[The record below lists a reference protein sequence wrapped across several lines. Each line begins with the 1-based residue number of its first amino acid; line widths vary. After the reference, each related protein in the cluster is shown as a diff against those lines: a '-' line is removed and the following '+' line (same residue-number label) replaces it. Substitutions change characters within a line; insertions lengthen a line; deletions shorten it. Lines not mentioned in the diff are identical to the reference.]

1 LRQIVGI
8 AQFMLEKPAPFLH
21 PHSENIAAVA
31 RLVSFCARRKWITL
45 LLALALTLTASWYAA
60 GHFAMST
67 DLNTL
72 ISPDLPWRQREIAL
86 SKAFPQR
93 QDVLLAVL
101 DAPSPEHANQAAR
114 ALQATLQ
121 RQDQTFEQVR
131 SLETSDFFTREGL
144 LYLPAA
150 DVSARMSQLIDFQ
163 PFLGALNRD
172 PSLRGLAGA
181 LSLMAQGA
189 PSSGGDPG
197 KAPGKA
203 QPKAPAETEEMGK
216 ALGAVAD
223 ALEAA
228 RAGKASDFSWS
239 ALLSG
244 GSVRVEDKRRF
255 IEIKPRLDYSALEP
269 GAAAAEATRAAAQ
282 ELGLTPEHGYRLRL
296 TGDVAMQDEEFAT
309 LSQGAA
315 LNNSLMAAAVLFIL
329 WRALR
334 WGRLILAVMA
344 NMIAGLA
351 LTAAA
356 GLAMVHVLNPIS
368 VAFAVLFVGIGVDF
382 GIQFTVRYREE
393 RFQLGALA
401 PALDRA
407 GAGASLPLALAAAA
421 TAAGFLSFIPTA
433 YRGVSELGLIAGVG
447 MILAFLSTITLLP
460 ALLAI
465 LKPPPET
472 APVGY
477 AFLAPVDRFQTG
489 HRKLIVVAAVGL
501 AVLGAPLLTKV
512 SFDINPLH
520 LRNPNGEAVATLLD
534 LSSDPRTAP
543 NSIEILAHDLT
554 EADALA
560 EKLRALPEVE
570 SVTSLSSFV
579 PQEQKRKLAD
589 VADARDLL
597 GPSLS
602 VAPLPAPDDAED
614 AEALLRASGAL
625 ARVPGLETMARAFG
639 DLAKAPPQARERA
652 RGNVIAPM
660 RALLG
665 DVKTSLRAAPVAL
678 SDLPPDFARDWIAP
692 DGRARLE
699 ILARGDRNDFG
710 NLRVFS
716 DAVRGIAPQ
725 AAGAAVSILESGDTV
740 IKAFAQ
746 AGALAF
752 VSIALLLWLA
762 LRRLGDVALTLAPLL
777 LAGVYTMEICVLI
790 DLKLNFAN
798 IIALPLLLGLG
809 VAFKIYYVMAWRAGS
824 AELLQTSLT
833 RAIFFSAMTT
843 ATAFGSLYMSN
854 HPGTSSMGAL
864 LALSLA
870 TTLSAAVFFQPA
882 LMGPPRQAHG
892 KADDFRPALRGEGW
906 DERESQ
912 D

>member
-1 LRQIVGI
+1 MPVT
-8 AQFMLEKPAPFLH
+8 PAPVFH
-21 PHSENIAAVA
+21 PNSEEISLVA
-31 RLVSFCARRKWITL
+31 RLVSLCARRKWL
-45 LLALALTLTASWYAA
+45 VLALALALTALAAWYASA
-60 GHFAMST
+60 HFAMST
-67 DLNTL
+67 DLNKL
-72 ISPDLPWRQREIAL
+72 ISADLPWRQREIAL

-93 QDVLLAVL
+93 QDTLLAVL

-114 ALQATLQ
+114 ALQAALAT
-121 RQDQTFEQVR
+121 QDQTIIQVR
-131 SLETSDFFTREGL
+131 ALETSDFFAREGL
-144 LYLPAA
+144 LYLPTAE
-150 DVSARMSQLIDFQ
+150 VSARMAQLIEVQ
-163 PFLGALNRD
+163 PFLGALTRD

-181 LSLMAQGA
+181 LGLMAKGTG
-189 PSSGGDPG
+189 SGMGSGGRD
-197 KAPGKA
+197 A
-203 QPKAPAETEEMGK
+203 AETQKMGK
-216 ALGAVAD
+216 ALDAVAG

-228 RAGKASDFSWS
+228 SEGKTGDFSWS
-239 ALLSG
+239 AVFSG
-244 GSVRVEDKRRF
+244 GPASVEDKRRF
-255 IEIKPRLDYSALEP
+255 LQINPKLDYSALEP
-269 GAAAAEATRAAAQ
+269 GAPASDAVRAAAQ
-282 ELGLTPEHGYRLRL
+282 SLGLTADQGYRVRL

-309 LSQGAA
+309 LSEGAA
-315 LNNSLMAAAVLFIL
+315 LNNSLMVAAVLFIL

-334 WGRLILAVMA
+334 WGRLILAVML
-344 NMIAGLA
+344 NMIVGLA

-356 GLAMVHVLNPIS
+356 GLAMVGVLNPIS

-393 RFQLGALA
+393 RFQLGGRDLYLK

-421 TAAGFLSFIPTA
+421 TAAGFFSFIPTA

-447 MILAFLSTITLLP
+447 MMLAFLSTVTLLP

-465 LKPPPET
+465 LKPPAET

-477 AFLAPVDRFQTG
+477 AFLAAVDRYQTG
-489 HRKLIVVAAVGL
+489 HRKLIVFAALGL
-501 AVLGAPLLTKV
+501 AVLGAPLLARVT
-512 SFDINPLH
+512 FDINPLN
-520 LRNPNGEAVATLLD
+520 LRSSKAESVATLLD
-534 LSSDPRTAP
+534 LTRDPRNSP
-543 NSIEILAHDLT
+543 NSIEILEKSLGD
-554 EADALA
+554 ADALA

-570 SVTSLSSFV
+570 SVATLSGFV
-579 PQEQKRKLAD
+579 PQDQKPKL
-589 VADARDLL
+589 VEIADARELL

-602 VAPLPAPDDAED
+602 VRPLPAPDDAED
-614 AEALLRASGAL
+614 INALSEGAQAL
-625 ARVPGLETMARAFG
+625 ARFEGMEAMARAFG
-639 DLAKAPPQARERA
+639 DLAKAPPASRDLARR
-652 RGNVIAPM
+652 NVIAPM
-660 RALLG
+660 SALLG
-665 DVKTSLRAAPVAL
+665 DVKRSLDAAL
-678 SDLPPDFARDWIAP
+678 MTLKDLPPDLSRDWIAP
-692 DGRARLE
+692 DGQARLE
-699 ILARGDRNDFG
+699 LFPRGDRNDFD

-716 DAVRGIAPQ
+716 NAVRRIAPE

-746 AGALAF
+746 AGALAL

-762 LRRLGDVALTLAPLL
+762 LRRIGDVALTLAPLL

-854 HPGTSSMGAL
+854 HPGTSSMGKL

-870 TTLSAAVFFQPA
+870 TTLCAAVFFQPA
-882 LMGPPRQAHG
+882 LMGPPR
-892 KADDFRPALRGEGW
+892 KSK
-906 DERESQ
+906 ESV
-912 D
+912 